1 MHPTELELPVN
12 PTKEHESKVLDLR
25 RERESEDIRLENLK
39 RRLQAMLSLSQEK
52 NSFEAA

>member
-1 MHPTELELPVN
+1 MHTTELVLPVN
-12 PTKEHESKVLDLR
+12 PTKEHEGKILDLR

-39 RRLQAMLSLSQEK
+39 RRLQAMLSPSPKK

>member
-1 MHPTELELPVN
+1 MHTELALPVN

-39 RRLQAMLSLSQEK
+39 RRLQAMMSPEK